1 MACVI
6 AKLTKTDE
14 EKDMQIAS
22 LINKVEA
29 QVQNMSE
36 SSQGL
41 NHLLN
46 VAFPLNDA
54 PHAYRTMQVERQ
66 TIEYAS
72 MEGKSKTTWHFVETC
87 NNAGTD
93 GDLLVKQFIHS
104 LQGNAFDWYINL
116 APECINS
123 WDQMEHYI
131 NLWHSLSLDCKDR
144 LFEVSAMEI
153 CIQGMHWVSYTFSKG
168 YDPDLTIDL
177 QRERHDGKKSDKTL
191 KKPIEESKTINT
203 PPVKISARDK
213 KNVVKEAGPI
223 QENERC
229 RFTLKELEEKKYHFL
244 DFDVPNMLEDLLQ
257 KKVLFA
263 IISSTRKAKLKG
275 KLKQSKTKK
284 TKASTQH
291 IIVEDIEESSGSN
304 SLSQILVF
312 DRIEA
317 PITRASVFTR
327 LEVDSNLESS
337 EEEPGEALQA
347 FEDGGQANVD
357 ELKELNLDDFPLPI
371 IELMVGATTGHKS
384 LSFMDGS
391 SGCNQIRMV
400 LRDEELTAFRTPK
413 GIYCYKVIPFGLK
426 NAGAMYQRAMQKI
439 FDDMFHKNVEC
450 YVDDLVVKSRKRE
463 DHL

>member
-1 MACVI
+1 MARVI

-46 VAFPLNDA
+46 VAFPLDDA

-72 MEGKSKTTWHFVETC
+72 M
-87 NNAGTD
+87 
-93 GDLLVKQFIHS
+93 LVV
-104 LQGNAFDWYINL
+104 D
-116 APECINS
+116 
-123 WDQMEHYI
+123 YI

-203 PPVKISARDK
+203 APVKISARDK
-213 KNVVKEAGPI
+213 KKVVKEAGPT

-257 KKVLFA
+257 KKSYFVDVKFYIENDVIQGPFA
-263 IISSTRKAKLKG
+263 IIPSTRKAKLKG
-275 KLKQSKTKK
+275 KIKQSKTKK

-463 DHL
+463 DHCEIFVWCLTG